1 MDATRAMVPAWPGRK
16 AMRAKVM
23 VAVLAALA
31 LAGCTPDYVREGEAD
46 VSLFITGLNAGAVFL
61 SDVRTGTSSEQVFAD
76 NVDVALANRSK
87 NPTVTELQVARAIDI
102 ERYTVRYFRGDGRN
116 TQGVDVP
123 FAISGGLRTVVD
135 VGENITVRLQ
145 VVRAQA
151 KLDPP
156 LTNLRSG
163 SPGPLPT
170 ATLSPTLN
178 LVLSVFAEI
187 TVYGRTT
194 SGDTVSA
201 TGTMQIDFSD
211 YAEGSNVGAAT
222 GGQQ

>member
-1 MDATRAMVPAWPGRK
+1 M
-16 AMRAKVM
+16 
-23 VAVLAALA
+23 L
-31 LAGCTPDYVREGEAD
+31 
-46 VSLFITGLNAGAVFL
+46 L
-61 SDVRTGTSSEQVFAD
+61 SDVRTGNASEQVFAD
-76 NVDVALANRSK
+76 NVTVALANRSK
-87 NPTVTELQVARAIDI
+87 NPSVTDVQVARAIDI
-102 ERYTVRYFRGDGRN
+102 DRYTVRYFRGDGRN

-123 FAISGGLRTVVD
+123 FPISGDLRTVID
-135 VGENITVRLQ
+135 VGNNITVQLQ

-156 LTNLRSG
+156 LTNLRRG

-170 ATLSPTLN
+170 PTLSPTLN
-178 LVLSVFAEI
+178 QVLTVFAEI

-194 SGDTVSA
+194 AGDTVSDS
-201 TGTMQIDFSD
+201 GTMQIDFSD